1 MVRNAGAVAGEE
13 VVQLYI
19 GDPVASRS
27 RPVRELKGF
36 QKMALAAGESRRV
49 TFRITA
55 NDLRFVRADTLSA
68 PESVFEPGAFTIEI
82 GGSSDRLGT
91 KRVVWRSR

>member
-1 MVRNAGAVAGEE
+1 MAFSARAGE
-13 VVQLYI
+13 
-19 GDPVASRS
+19 G
-27 RPVRELKGF
+27 
-36 QKMALAAGESRRV
+36 RV
-49 TFRITA
+49 ILVGVTMHR
-55 NDLRFVRADTLSA
+55 DLRFVRADTLSA

>member
-1 MVRNAGAVAGEE
+1 MAGDE

-36 QKMALAAGESRRV
+36 QKVALAAGESRRV
-49 TFRITA
+49 AFRITTD
-55 NDLRFVRADTLSA
+55 DLRFFRAERLSA
-68 PESVFEPGAFTIEI
+68 PEHVFEPGAFVIEI

-91 KRVVWRSR
+91 KRIVWRSR